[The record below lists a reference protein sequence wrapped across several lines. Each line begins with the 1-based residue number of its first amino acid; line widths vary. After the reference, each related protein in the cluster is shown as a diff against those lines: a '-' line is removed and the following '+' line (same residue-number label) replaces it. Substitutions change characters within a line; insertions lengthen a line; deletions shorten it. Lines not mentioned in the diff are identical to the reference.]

1 VHYFWTEIKLAVP
14 LVLHGDPAL
23 LSIIDFTLQV
33 VGIATGVA
41 VALGIPLGLAIGL
54 GRFRGRATCHA
65 LANVS
70 MAVPPALVGAVLFL
84 LFEPP
89 APLGGLQLDLTR
101 RAVII
106 GQVILALP
114 YTTALTVAAVRAL
127 PGDLLGQARRLGA
140 GRLQLAALALREA
153 RIGVLAAIIAAAG
166 SALSEVAAA
175 VILGGND
182 YGYDQTLAGSA
193 LYYTNGGY
201 FTQALAV
208 AMVLAAMI
216 LILLGGLGILQQ
228 YGGGIRWRLRPA
240 A

>member
-1 VHYFWTEIKLAVP
+1 VSYLWNELRFAVP
-14 LVLHGDPAL
+14 LIVHGNPAL
-23 LSIIDFTLQV
+23 VSIIDFTLQV
-33 VGIATGVA
+33 VAIATGVA
-41 VALGIPLGLAIGL
+41 VVVGLPLGLAIGL
-54 GRFRGRATCHA
+54 GRFRGRAACHA

-70 MAVPPALVGAVLFL
+70 MAIPPALVGVVLFL
-84 LFEPP
+84 LFLPEG
-89 APLGGLQLDLTR
+89 PLGGLHLSVTR
-101 RAVII
+101 HAVII
-106 GQVILALP
+106 GQVLLALP
-114 YTTALTVAAVRAL
+114 FTTALTAAAVQAL
-127 PGDLLGQARRLGA
+127 PGDLIAQARRLGA
-140 GRLQLAALALREA
+140 NRRQLAALALREA

-166 SALSEVAAA
+166 TALSEVSAA

-208 AMVLAAMI
+208 AIVLAAMI
-216 LILLGGLGILQQ
+216 LVLLGGLGILQQ